1 MNEGKKESNSCI
13 ISLYAHDYKGEKLRQ
28 IDNLRKRERERER
41 LQGTRQI
48 GRRTGLKD
56 KFRDRQTR
64 EARGDRQ
71 IHLWVEQWAYKHV
84 LMTCR

>member
-1 MNEGKKESNSCI
+1 MNERKKESNSCI
-13 ISLYAHDYKGEKLRQ
+13 TFLYAHDYKGEKLRQ
-28 IDNLRKRERERER
+28 IDNLRKRER

-48 GRRTGLKD
+48 DRRTGLKD